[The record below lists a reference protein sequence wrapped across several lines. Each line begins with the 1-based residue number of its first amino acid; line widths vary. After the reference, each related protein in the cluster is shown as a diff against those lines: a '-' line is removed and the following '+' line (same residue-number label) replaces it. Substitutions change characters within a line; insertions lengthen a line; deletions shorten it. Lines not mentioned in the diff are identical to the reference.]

1 MSKGLLLRSFMFLP
15 AYNTKFIDKALGSDA
30 DALILD
36 MEDSVPKAQRQV
48 ARENI
53 IAYSEKG
60 LLSKKNIFIR
70 INELNTKDF
79 AEDITQ
85 LVVSDILGFMPSKVE
100 TAEDV
105 VFIDKLLEVLELK
118 NNFPVGTFKLAPL
131 IETTK
136 AIVNINEIAKASKRL
151 VALCFGGEDYL
162 NDLGSTYT
170 YQESAFIIPRAMVVN
185 AARAEELLPI
195 DTPYLN
201 IADLEGFEI
210 KEREAYKNGFAGCLI
225 LNPKQI
231 EPANR
236 AFSPDEE
243 KVAYSKRVIEAVKL
257 AEVENQSGVVMLD
270 GGMVGPPMRKRAKT
284 VLEQYELI
292 NTLKE

>member
-1 MSKGLLLRSFMFLP
+1 MNKKLLLRSFMFLP
-15 AYNTKFIDKALGSDA
+15 AYNKKFIDKALKCEA

-36 MEDSVPKAQRQV
+36 MEDSVPSEQRQA

-53 IAYSEKG
+53 IEYNNQGMFEN
-60 LLSKKNIFIR
+60 KNIFIR
-70 INELNTKDF
+70 INEIGSKDF

-85 LVVSDILGFMPSKVE
+85 LVLSGITGFMPSKIMN
-100 TAEDV
+100 AEDII
-105 VFIDKLLEVLELK
+105 FIDKMLEVLEIK
-118 NNFPVGTFKLAPL
+118 NDIAIGKIKLAPL
-131 IETTK
+131 IETTS
-136 AIVNINEIAKASKRL
+136 AVVDIQRIAFASKRL

-170 YQESAFIIPRAMVVN
+170 YQESAFIVPRAMLVN
-185 AARAEELLPI
+185 AARAAGLLPI

-201 IADLEGFEI
+201 IPDIVGFEE
-210 KEREAYKNGFAGCLI
+210 KEKEAYKNGFAGCLI

-236 AFSPDEE
+236 AFSPDED
-243 KVAYSKRVIEAVKL
+243 KVEYSRRVIEAVRI
-257 AEVENQSGVVMLD
+257 AAIENKSGVAMLD
-270 GGMVGPPMRKRAKT
+270 GGMVGPPMRKRAQT

-292 NTLKE
+292 NTKE